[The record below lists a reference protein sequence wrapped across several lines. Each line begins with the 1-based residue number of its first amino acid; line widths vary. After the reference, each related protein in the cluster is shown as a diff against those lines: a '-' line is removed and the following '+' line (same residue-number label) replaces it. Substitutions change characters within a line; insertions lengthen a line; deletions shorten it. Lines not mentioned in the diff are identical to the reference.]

1 MHEINIAD
9 RIFRDARGAGAT
21 HFLRVEIGELCE
33 ITKEELEEGLG
44 KVTNVNVV
52 GSLQDFGGTILQSS
66 NSEKDFELGEWKFKV
81 DFVESKIKC
90 SCGFEGRA
98 KILDRGHGY
107 CLYGCPSCGSTG
119 EKVSVIKGGEIKIV
133 GVG

>member
-9 RIFRDARGAGAT
+9 RVFRDAKGAGAT

-44 KVTNVNVV
+44 KVTQARVV
-52 GSLQDFGGTILQSS
+52 DSLQDYGGSVLQRSGDVG
-66 NSEKDFELGEWKFKV
+66 DFEVSNWEFKV

-90 SCGFEGRA
+90 SCGYGGRA
-98 KILDRGHGY
+98 KILDSGHGY
-107 CLYGCPSCGSTG
+107 CLYGCPSCEGSG
-119 EKVSVIKGGEIKIV
+119 KDVKVLEGGEIRVVEIE
-133 GVG
+133 